1 MISGSTNVKKVKMC
15 FVQQNHKKNCLHPA
29 TDPEF
34 AALSQFLESAHFLTL
49 KQGKLFSGS
58 GSDSKT
64 CEGTANHGFVALLQ
78 TFFSKKTHWVIV
90 VDSFIGRVYVAGN
103 KIKRKYLS
111 RPYVIQ
117 IE

>member
-15 FVQQNHKKNCLHPA
+15 FVQQNRKKNCLIH
-29 TDPEF
+29 EF

-64 CEGTANHGFVALLQ
+64 CEGTVNHGFVALLQ

>member
-15 FVQQNHKKNCLHPA
+15 FVQQNHKKIVCTLLQIH
-29 TDPEF
+29 EF

-78 TFFSKKTHWVIV
+78 TFFSKKNTL
-90 VDSFIGRVYVAGN
+90 GN
-103 KIKRKYLS
+103 CCGLFYR
-111 RPYVIQ
+111 
-117 IE
+117 